1 MSSYS
6 KVLTKNTINPNV
18 LNTKYA
24 VRGEIVLRSIE
35 HAKALKSED
44 SGLPFKSIVSCNIG
58 NPQECGQK
66 PLTFPRQVM
75 SLIDYPDLLESPLA
89 RDVFPDDVVER
100 AQRYVN
106 NISGGVGAYSHSKGV
121 DIVRQEVATF
131 LEERDGFPADPEDI
145 FLTDGASPGIQ
156 NTLNMIIN
164 GKQDGIMIP
173 IPQYPLYSAAIALL
187 GGTQVGYYLDESE
200 GTEIER
206 AELERAL
213 EEARTKNNLNVKAMA
228 VINPGNPSGQCLTY
242 QDMEGILK
250 FCHEEKIVLLADE
263 VYQENIWQS
272 QNPFFSFKK
281 VLRNMEKEGKLPEGD
296 VELFSYHSVSKGF
309 LGECGRRGGFMEVV
323 NLVSSLYD
331 CMFLCL

>member
-1 MSSYS
+1 MPNICALSTSST
-6 KVLTKNTINPNV
+6 KVLNIDTINPRV
-18 LNTKYA
+18 REAEYA
-24 VRGEIVLRSIE
+24 VRGELVLRSIE
-35 HAKALKSED
+35 LNNILKAGGDEAAQ
-44 SGLPFKSIVSCNIG
+44 LPFDQIIACNIG

-156 NTLNMIIN
+156 NTLNMVIN

-206 AELERAL
+206 AELDRVL
-213 EEARTKNNLNVKAMA
+213 DEARSKNNLNVKAMA

-242 QDMEGILK
+242 QDMEGIL
-250 FCHEEKIVLLADE
+250 
-263 VYQENIWQS
+263 
-272 QNPFFSFKK
+272 
-281 VLRNMEKEGKLPEGD
+281 
-296 VELFSYHSVSKGF
+296 
-309 LGECGRRGGFMEVV
+309 
-323 NLVSSLYD
+323 
-331 CMFLCL
+331 